1 MKNIVSVT
9 EREEMLKRGLEEEN
23 TKKNINDSKFR
34 AVAQHMDYSGF
45 HQMVLGANLK
55 PTKAGE
61 AFNIGSNP
69 RTIFNTV
76 YSAEGPIRK
85 NKDNIPIL
93 TRWRRSSN
101 SEKLLLLQMTEE
113 LHTELEKFRDFMILA
128 EIITLL
134 ETVEDSLISTTL
146 NMLKQIQD
154 FRGSRKILTQK
165 EKKILDLVLEKSGD
179 LEAKDF
185 FSG

>member
-1 MKNIVSVT
+1 MKNVYSVT
-9 EREEMLKRGLEEEN
+9 EREEKLKRGLEEEN

-61 AFNIGSNP
+61 AFNISSS
-69 RTIFNTV
+69 RTIFNTI
-76 YSAEGPIRK
+76 YTGENSIRQ
-85 NKDNIPIL
+85 NKGNIPIL

-101 SEKLLLLQMTEE
+101 SEKLSLLQMTQE
-113 LHTELEKFRDFMILA
+113 LHTELEKFRDFTILA

-134 ETVEDSLISTTL
+134 ETAEDSLICATL
-146 NMLKQIQD
+146 DMLKQIHD

-165 EKKILDLVLEKSGD
+165 EKKILDFILEKSAD
-179 LEAKDF
+179 AEAREF

>member
-1 MKNIVSVT
+1 MKSVTSVT
-9 EREEMLKRGLEEEN
+9 EREDKLKRGLEEES

-76 YSAEGPIRK
+76 YTAENLARPK
-85 NKDNIPIL
+85 KDNIPIL

-101 SEKLLLLQMTEE
+101 SEKLSLLQMTQE
-113 LHTELEKFRDFMILA
+113 LHTELEKFRDFTILA

-134 ETVEDSLISTTL
+134 ETAEDSLICATL
-146 NMLKQIQD
+146 DMLKQIHD

-165 EKKILDLVLEKSGD
+165 ERKILDLILEKSAD
-179 LEAKDF
+179 VEARDF